1 MKVQS
6 LSLKGLLVIQAQV
19 FQDER
24 GLFYESYR
32 RSRYA
37 DVGIDIEFSQDNISF
52 SKKNTLRG
60 LHYQESPGQAK
71 LVSVVQG
78 SIWDVAVDI
87 RPDSSTYGSW
97 AALELNDENFK
108 QLYIPV
114 GFAHGYCVLSDFARV
129 QYKVSSAFDPLME
142 RTIVWN
148 DPGLAIEWPVKNPI
162 LSDRDRNAL
171 PHRQKVGR

>member
-24 GLFYESYR
+24 GLFFESYR

-87 RPDSSTYGSW
+87 RPESSTYGRW

-108 QLYIPV
+108 QLFIPV

-129 QYKVSSAFDPLME
+129 QYKVSSVFDPLME

-148 DPGLAIEWPVKNPI
+148 DPGLEIEWPVKNPI